1 MGVNIGAGALL
12 DINLIWFDCI
22 ARISQCGGGGILL
35 IQIIST
41 CLRCARG
48 SRGGGVSTLWEGPL
62 SYAVQESPFASVSIK
77 SAGPPFS
84 GLSGGLKEYK
94 WKGSFLGW
102 FVELVML
109 VQFFCS
115 ALAA

>member
-1 MGVNIGAGALL
+1 MVRVNIGAGALL
-12 DINLIWFDCI
+12 DINCIWFYYI
-22 ARISQCGGGGILL
+22 ARISQLSGGGILL

-48 SRGGGVSTLWEGPL
+48 RWGVRTLWEGPL
-62 SYAVQESPFASVSIK
+62 SYAVQESPVASVSIK

-94 WKGSFLGW
+94 WKGSFLSW